1 MEHESVAHRSS
12 GECRNSPEERCRLF
26 SGEGAGGVLAG
37 RAQGALGATAARSMA
52 CASAA
57 WTARVYWPRAR
68 RRTCSA
74 TRGSRRATGHGWRSP
89 HAGQATSAASSGT
102 RLDAVHSQPPWSPR
116 THVSSASCAT
126 SSLNVTA
133 DFAPQT
139 PQVIS
144 ASFVQSGCYPAGQ
157 PRGRTAAGRG
167 AGRVPEL
174 ASQGPAQDLAADP
187 CGRHIGESKDVTP
200 PSIAGTGSWPS
211 SCAPRTHLVF

>member
-12 GECRNSPEERCRLF
+12 GEFRNSPEERCRLF

-68 RRTCSA
+68 RRICSA
-74 TRGSRRATGHGWRSP
+74 TRATGHGWRSP

-200 PSIAGTGSWPS
+200 PSIIAGTGLGRALRPPY
-211 SCAPRTHLVF
+211 AHHHLVF